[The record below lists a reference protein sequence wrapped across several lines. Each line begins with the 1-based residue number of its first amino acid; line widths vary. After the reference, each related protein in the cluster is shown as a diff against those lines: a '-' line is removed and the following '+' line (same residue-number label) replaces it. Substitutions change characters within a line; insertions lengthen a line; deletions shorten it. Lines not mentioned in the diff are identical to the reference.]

1 VLIPTDGDSR
11 PAPAASQRPVLAP
24 GRTSHLPG
32 SRLTRHQRG
41 FKQFARPVFPSLWP
55 PGWNGPPLDSCPG
68 LRTPPTKSQ
77 RRTPRWG
84 QAIEHGPGTTAQLTF
99 PSISNPVVH
108 SIRATS
114 RRTSPRHSCEGRRA
128 GRECDHSRT
137 IRRPAP
143 RPVWGGRE
151 IVKVAAQF
159 ESNGRSRRPSLS
171 QNRPFGSPLNSSP
184 VVAGR
189 VEKDSSRGSR
199 SSCPLD
205 WPRSI

>member
-1 VLIPTDGDSR
+1 MGALYTPTTAVLIPTDSDSR

-24 GRTSHLPG
+24 GHTSHLPG

-55 PGWNGPPLDSCPG
+55 PGWNGPPLDSRPG
-68 LRTPPTKSQ
+68 LRTPPTKSR

-114 RRTSPRHSCEGRRA
+114 RRTSPLRSSASGRRGCKSA
-128 GRECDHSRT
+128 RQRDATWVSRT
-137 IRRPAP
+137 RWRTASRCP
-143 RPVWGGRE
+143 RETG
-151 IVKVAAQF
+151 
-159 ESNGRSRRPSLS
+159 
-171 QNRPFGSPLNSSP
+171 
-184 VVAGR
+184 
-189 VEKDSSRGSR
+189 
-199 SSCPLD
+199 
-205 WPRSI
+205 

>member
-1 VLIPTDGDSR
+1 VGALYTPRTAVLIPTDGDSR

-114 RRTSPRHSCEGRRA
+114 RRTSPKTSCVNLLGGVADGGLLSSAARSSRA
-128 GRECDHSRT
+128 GRPLGDCGAGHPLLWQR
-137 IRRPAP
+137 
-143 RPVWGGRE
+143 GR
-151 IVKVAAQF
+151 AQ
-159 ESNGRSRRPSLS
+159 GPTRS
-171 QNRPFGSPLNSSP
+171 G
-184 VVAGR
+184 
-189 VEKDSSRGSR
+189 
-199 SSCPLD
+199 
-205 WPRSI
+205 W